1 MNQKDFSLL
10 ATTQLVYSL
19 QINYLH
25 YSRTYVETLSGI
37 SKWKDS
43 TYIFFYCVLCNSTPF
58 VNPWISW
65 SVGVFSFGQWWWI
78 QTTFKAKT
86 PATRPKSQPQ
96 GPILH
101 LEAQILTQ
109 DPNSNPM
116 ISLPATKLITKNSG
130 LRASAGLIKLRRH
143 LGPLLLLLILPLPLL
158 ILSKKKGDG

>member
-43 TYIFFYCVLCNSTPF
+43 TYIFFLVVCYATLHPLSTHG
-58 VNPWISW
+58 
-65 SVGVFSFGQWWWI
+65 SVGLWACSLLGSGDG
-78 QTTFKAKT
+78 FKLLL
-86 PATRPKSQPQ
+86 RPKSQPQ
-96 GPILH
+96 GQNPSHKAH

-130 LRASAGLIKLRRH
+130 LRALAGLI
-143 LGPLLLLLILPLPLL
+143 
-158 ILSKKKGDG
+158 S